1 MRSVFEQD
9 GKHRRVFQLHV
20 DQINVVARNLR
31 VRHPNYTIS
40 VNGFGPLHV
49 ALVIADAKAQVNFFG
64 MWRAEATHIESVV
77 QRPNDPGLATRRTGG
92 NDGTDDARTGR
103 DKSDKNH
110 IAHS

>member
-1 MRSVFEQD
+1 
-9 GKHRRVFQLHV
+9 
-20 DQINVVARNLR
+20 
-31 VRHPNYTIS
+31 
-40 VNGFGPLHV
+40 
-49 ALVIADAKAQVNFFG
+49 